1 MKLNWV
7 GKFDRY
13 TGYGRMNAYFVRE
26 LSALGVDVVP
36 TQLQATY
43 DEEWQVEIE
52 PFDNDVLTVTLTQ
65 PQLYPAGVKR
75 QWAFTM
81 YEDTSI
87 PQGWAD
93 IINGECERLIVLC
106 EHNAETFAKAGVCVP
121 IHVVHGGT
129 DPDEF
134 PLVEKRPERPYT
146 FICLGDRGVR
156 KGVEQVWMAFFEAF
170 GDTDDDVRLLIKIR
184 EDSGSAV
191 QYATFADDRIKV
203 WKADVDNMAD
213 VYRAGDCFVFPSY
226 GEGWGMP
233 PREAAMMGLPVIA
246 TDWSGLSVG
255 IDNWAIPLREY
266 TLRPSHLRTKD
277 GCWAV
282 PNVAE
287 IAKRMRWCYENQGE
301 AHLLGL
307 NARLW
312 LMKNQTW
319 QHSAQQ
325 IKALIEEYG

>member
-1 MKLNWV
+1 MKVNWV
-7 GKFDRY
+7 GKFDKY

-26 LSALGVDVVP
+26 LSALGMDVVP
-36 TQLQATY
+36 TQLGA
-43 DEEWQVEIE
+43 DS
-52 PFDNDVLTVTLTQ
+52 FDKNKLTISLTQ
-65 PQLYPAGVKR
+65 PQLYPTGIKR

-87 PQGWAD
+87 PQGWAN
-93 IINGECERLIVLC
+93 IINDECERLIVLC

-134 PLVEKRPERPYT
+134 PLIKERPERPYT
-146 FICLGDRGVR
+146 FVCLGDRGVR

-184 EDSGSAV
+184 EDSWSAV
-191 QYATFADDRIKV
+191 QYAIFADDRIKV
-203 WKADVDNMAD
+203 WQADVDNMAD
-213 VYRAGDCFVFPSY
+213 VYRTADCFVFPSY

-255 IDNWAIPLREY
+255 IDKWAIPLQEY
-266 TLRPSHLRTKD
+266 TLRPSHLKTKD

-282 PNVAE
+282 SNVAE
-287 IAKRMRWCYENQGE
+287 IAKHMRWCYENKFQ
-301 AHLLGL
+301 ASMLGR
-307 NARLW
+307 ASSEW
-312 LMKNQTW
+312 LREHQTW
-319 QHSAQQ
+319 RHSAQQ
-325 IKALIEEYG
+325 IKALIEEYS